1 MVKGRDTLFRC
12 GCTQPMIPSE
22 ERQTLSHQVV
32 QTTNVFKVEIGKPVS
47 FFKIFFGVRRKQFPM
62 TMVRVKED
70 GASECPAVM
79 AGIVVQTLPHAK
91 AGRLP
96 SGVLSQETCE

>member
-1 MVKGRDTLFRC
+1 MKGTDISLDS
-12 GCTQPMIPSE
+12 GNTQLTIPSE
-22 ERQTLSHQVV
+22 ERQTLSHQVA

-62 TMVRVKED
+62 MMVRVKED

-96 SGVLSQETCE
+96 SGVLS